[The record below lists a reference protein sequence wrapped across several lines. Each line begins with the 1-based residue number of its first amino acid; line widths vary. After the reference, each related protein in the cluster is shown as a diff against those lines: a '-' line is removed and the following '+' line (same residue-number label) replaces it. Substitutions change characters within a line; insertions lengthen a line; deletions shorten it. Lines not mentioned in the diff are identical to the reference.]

1 MTIIRQA
8 STLAV
13 AVLATA
19 AVIAQSVPGRPNSS
33 TPPPVSGKPPPVNP
47 NTGINPN
54 VGNAQLVGFKAPAK
68 LVVIDGMVDDTPAP
82 GAKTRKIKFG
92 ACVQD
97 ADNRPVPG
105 AKVQIANQAM
115 PEGFYLNPVLFVPKP
130 SGKGPVSPPPQYNL
144 PPGGAPTCFEGI
156 REVPI
161 CTPPLNTNF
170 IATLPANVGG
180 GSVTA
185 SILFEPTAIAL
196 VAPPANNSSTLFAEK
211 TNYWFQAVSNVACG
225 SLPPFTLKVGTQ
237 SFPMKQN
244 VVSGDSVT
252 LMVEG
257 VTVPMSEGGKT
268 LPVTVSMA
276 SSSTYSFERIDKS
289 VTVEKTKVKSTLAMP
304 DKAAVGQSFLA
315 KGTLVRASSGGP
327 LEGHVMKVHLSGA
340 KVEDFCTATTDAKGE
355 FSCSG
360 VYSGA
365 PSVALGSGRPSA
377 KQFQVQ
383 PPAYFDG
390 NAATTEVVM
399 TTADGS
405 LQTKVPANILDGLI
419 ADSKPGGVLLHNY
432 GGGGSP
438 KSAYVPNGSRQFD
451 KADLSNPK
459 PFDIK
464 PLAAPPFFYY
474 LDNIFIRVTDWKLSA
489 PARLTVG
496 VNVEGWQGSG
506 KRIKGRCYSDGTLK
520 QDGECV
526 VGDDKAAPDIAINSI
541 SGSFAIDLKPQNGKL
556 AAVVASNTVALN
568 YTCGGIASFVC
579 SQYKSDID
587 ALIRSKLNESLSGKA
602 FTDQLKPI
610 NDALLS
616 RFGFTAITA
625 FQLDSDGALLI
636 SGKP

>member
-1 MTIIRQA
+1 M
-8 STLAV
+8 
-13 AVLATA
+13 
-19 AVIAQSVPGRPNSS
+19 
-33 TPPPVSGKPPPVNP
+33 
-47 NTGINPN
+47 
-54 VGNAQLVGFKAPAK
+54 
-68 LVVIDGMVDDTPAP
+68 IDGMVDDTPAP

-105 AKVQIANQAM
+105 AKVQAFNQAM
-115 PEGFYLNPVLFVPKP
+115 PEGFNLNPVLFVPKP
-130 SGKGPVSPPPQYNL
+130 SGKGPASPPPQYNL

-161 CTPPLNTNF
+161 CTQPLHTNF
-170 IATLPANVGG
+170 SATLPATVGG
-180 GSVTA
+180 GSLVEK
-185 SILFEPTAIAL
+185 SVFDPTAIPL
-196 VAPPANNSSTLFAEK
+196 VASPANNASTLFAEK

-225 SLPPFTLKVGTQ
+225 SLPAFTLKIGTH
-237 SFPMKQN
+237 SFPMKQT
-244 VVSGDSVT
+244 VVSGDSIT

-257 VTVPMSEGGKT
+257 ATVPLNEGGKT
-268 LPVTVSMA
+268 LPVTVSME
-276 SSSTYSFERIDKS
+276 SSKVYSFDRIDK
-289 VTVEKTKVKSTLAMP
+289 TIAVEKTKVKSTLVMP
-304 DKAAVGQSFLA
+304 GKAAVGQSFMA

-360 VYSGA
+360 VYAGA
-365 PSVALGSGRPSA
+365 PSVALGSGRPST

-390 NAATTEVVM
+390 GAATTELVM
-399 TTADGS
+399 TSADGS
-405 LQTKVPANILDGLI
+405 LHAKVPASVLDPLI

-464 PLAAPPFFYY
+464 PVAAPPFFYY

-496 VNVEGWQGSG
+496 VNVEGWQGGG
-506 KRIKGRCYSDGTLK
+506 KRIKGRCYSDDTLK
-520 QDGECV
+520 QDAECT
-526 VGDDKAAPDIAINSI
+526 VGDDKAAPDITINSI
-541 SGSFAIDLKPQNGKL
+541 SGSFAIDLKPQDGKL
-556 AAVVASNTVALN
+556 AAVVASNTIALN

-579 SQYKSDID
+579 GQYKSNID

-610 NDALLS
+610 NDTLLS